1 MEGETVKRSLSIV
14 VLTALFTTV
23 VAGALTF
30 SVMKLLPAKTALPT
44 ATAKATDQKVL
55 LDSSTVSPS
64 PEVAG
69 TDHPVP
75 ISPPAQPATTPEV
88 SALAATSK
96 HKALNPPATPIPS
109 ASVIAENDSQ
119 NDSPTE
125 AVREKAEQV
134 RERAERLRS
143 RVEDLY
149 QSRRISLAAYKQGQA
164 EYQQQLAEYENQ
176 IAKLRGATSPAET
189 SNE

>member
-30 SVMKLLPAKTALPT
+30 SVMKLLPSKTALPT

-64 PEVAG
+64 AEIVG
-69 TDHPVP
+69 IEHPVP
-75 ISPPAQPATTPEV
+75 ISSPAQLATSPER

-96 HKALNPPATPIPS
+96 HKTPNPPGTPVPRAS
-109 ASVIAENDSQ
+109 AIAENDSQ
-119 NDSPTE
+119 NDSPAE
-125 AVREKAEQV
+125 IFRGKAEQM

-149 QSRRISLAAYKQGQA
+149 QSRQISLAAYKQGQA
-164 EYQQQLAEYENQ
+164 EYQQQLADYENQ